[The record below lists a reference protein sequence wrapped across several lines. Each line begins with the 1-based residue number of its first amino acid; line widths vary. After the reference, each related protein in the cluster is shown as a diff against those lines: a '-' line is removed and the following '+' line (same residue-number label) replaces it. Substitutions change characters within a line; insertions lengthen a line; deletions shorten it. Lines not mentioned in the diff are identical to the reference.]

1 MMTSGCLS
9 KRGSR
14 TVQIPVAIHK
24 NLDTGEVTMTCAE
37 IDSETLGDFFAELYN
52 RQHPEKPLVKK
63 TKETDQ

>member
-1 MMTSGCLS
+1 M
-9 KRGSR
+9 
-14 TVQIPVAIHK
+14 QIPVAIHK